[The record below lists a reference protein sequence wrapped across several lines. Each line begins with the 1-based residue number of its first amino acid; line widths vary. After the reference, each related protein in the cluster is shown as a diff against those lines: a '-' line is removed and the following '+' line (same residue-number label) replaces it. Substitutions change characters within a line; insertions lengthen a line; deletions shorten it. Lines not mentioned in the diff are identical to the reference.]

1 MKTNTQN
8 IRTKDV
14 KSIISILGSIEQYIL
29 EETLRDHSVHPTS
42 KSMVNKVVNTIFSLD
57 LEKLQRHKSHNFSR
71 QPGESYCSIILMTR
85 KIPNM
90 HTNPPSLKTSLQ
102 HASPQHT

>member
-29 EETLRDHSVHPTS
+29 EETL
-42 KSMVNKVVNTIFSLD
+42 
-57 LEKLQRHKSHNFSR
+57 
-71 QPGESYCSIILMTR
+71 
-85 KIPNM
+85 
-90 HTNPPSLKTSLQ
+90 
-102 HASPQHT
+102 